1 MQKNCDSVATVAGM
15 INTDAANFD
24 KKKSDVLLLGSWF
37 KNAMLITA
45 AVSHTI
51 ESSARRLKSKPVPHN
66 LDLDASAPSE
76 ILGKLGI
83 SCTEAPFFGSTVA
96 IVQNLPP
103 RRMAEVDKIMKERDQ
118 LLKERDQLMKDF
130 AGNHL
135 RHIAP
140 DQSVALPFEI
150 FPDGQDNGAQDEQ
163 PAAAD
168 TMTVPADEPADDAED
183 SAVPRAA
190 MILKTTPAK
199 PLRLPEPFEEQ
210 GRVRRRKE
218 DHSPQSKALFH
229 PDEQG
234 YRCPSPQQ
242 KFLTQTSLGSN
253 KSRLKQL
260 SEVET

>member
-1 MQKNCDSVATVAGM
+1 MATVAGM

-24 KKKSDVLLLGSWF
+24 KKKSDVLLLGTWF

-190 MILKTTPAK
+190 MILKTAEPNNKRYDYVHVAYDYTLPADSMLTSETITGPPTPHC
-199 PLRLPEPFEEQ
+199 PTRNLRP
-210 GRVRRRKE
+210 K
-218 DHSPQSKALFH
+218 
-229 PDEQG
+229 
-234 YRCPSPQQ
+234 
-242 KFLTQTSLGSN
+242 N
-253 KSRLKQL
+253 
-260 SEVET
+260 